1 MTYTPGP
8 WIAQRKQPDRKSID
22 PWRIISTHP
31 SVGCAG
37 CHICDVDGESDAML
51 IAAAP
56 ALLEACE
63 IAMEACRMNLV
74 MFQFKDEKALHAAFK
89 ACESAIAETAA
100 MRSDT
105 SKEES

>member
-1 MTYTPGP
+1 MNNTPGP
-8 WIAQRKQPDRKSID
+8 WIAQRCEPSRKSID

-37 CHICDVDGESDAML
+37 CHICDADGEADAML

-63 IAMEACRMNLV
+63 IAMEACRINLV
-74 MFQFKDEKALHAAFK
+74 MYKDKKALHTAYR
-89 ACESAIAETAA
+89 ACESAIAETSA
-100 MRSDT
+100 MRSE
-105 SKEES
+105 SKEVKT